1 MSHYARDDG
10 DRTRRLLVLAAIGAL
25 HVLAIYQLARG
36 VANSDGRAVQN
47 IVQTRLLQREKPPLP
62 PPPPPP
68 PVMIRRQPLLQV
80 VAPQISITLPA
91 DLPPSPPPPPPPP
104 PPPAIQVATMATEFT
119 PPAPAPRA
127 VSVPTT
133 WPRPISVPNGW
144 ERYPAE
150 SIRAKE
156 MGEPTI
162 TICVSATGTVDSVRV
177 SKSSGFARLDQAA
190 VGIGW
195 EARFKPAMKQG
206 EPVPACMS
214 YRIRFA
220 INNA

>member
-10 DRTRRLLVLAAIGAL
+10 DRTRRWLVFAAIGAL
-25 HVLAIYQLARG
+25 HSLAIYELARG
-36 VANSDGRAVQN
+36 VANSDVRAVQN
-47 IVQTRLLQREKPPLP
+47 IVQTRLLPREKPPVSL
-62 PPPPPP
+62 PPPPP
-68 PVMIRRQPLLQV
+68 PVMFRQQPLVQV
-80 VAPQISITLPA
+80 VAPQINLALPA
-91 DLPPSPPPPPPPP
+91 ELPPPPPP
-104 PPPAIQVATMATEFT
+104 IQLATIATEFT
-119 PPAPAPRA
+119 PSLAPATPPRA

>member
-1 MSHYARDDG
+1 MSQYAQDG
-10 DRTRRLLVLAAIGAL
+10 GDLPHRSLLFAAISAL
-25 HVLAIYQLARG
+25 HLLAIYVLARG
-36 VANSDGRAVQN
+36 VAGADVRTVQS
-47 IVQTRLLQREKPPLP
+47 IVQTRLLQREKPPVP

-68 PVMIRRQPLLQV
+68 PVGLTEYRPVQV
-80 VAPQISITLPA
+80 VAPQISIALPA
-91 DLPPSPPPPPPPP
+91 ELPPPPL
-104 PPPAIQVATMATEFT
+104 QVTTIATEFT
-119 PPAPAPRA
+119 PPPAPAPAPRT

-162 TICVSATGTVDSVRV
+162 TICISATGKVDSVQV
-177 SKSSGFARLDQAA
+177 TKSSGFARLDQAA

>member
-1 MSHYARDDG
+1 MSQYAQDG
-10 DRTRRLLVLAAIGAL
+10 GDLPHRSLLFAAISAL
-25 HVLAIYQLARG
+25 HLLAIYVLARG
-36 VANSDGRAVQN
+36 VAGADVRTVQS
-47 IVQTRLLQREKPPLP
+47 IVQTRLLQREKPPVP

-68 PVMIRRQPLLQV
+68 PVGLTEYRPVQV
-80 VAPQISITLPA
+80 VAPQISIALPA
-91 DLPPSPPPPPPPP
+91 ELPPP
-104 PPPAIQVATMATEFT
+104 IQVTTIATEFT
-119 PPAPAPRA
+119 PLPAPRA
-127 VSVPTT
+127 VVSVPTT

-162 TICVSATGTVDSVRV
+162 TICISATGKVDSVQV
-177 SKSSGFARLDQAA
+177 TKSSGFARLDQAA

>member
-1 MSHYARDDG
+1 MSHYARDGG
-10 DRTRRLLVLAAIGAL
+10 DLSRRSLVFAAIGAL
-25 HVLAIYQLARG
+25 HLLAIYELARG
-36 VANSDGRAVQN
+36 VADAKVRAVQG
-47 IVQTRLLQREKPPLP
+47 IVQTRLLPREKSPMP
-62 PPPPPP
+62 PPPPPRPRPQLTFRQQP
-68 PVMIRRQPLLQV
+68 PVQV
-80 VAPQISITLPA
+80 VAPQISISLPA
-91 DLPPSPPPPPPPP
+91 ELPPP
-104 PPPAIQVATMATEFT
+104 IQVTTIATEFT
-119 PPAPAPRA
+119 PPPSPRA
-127 VSVPTT
+127 VVSGPTT

-162 TICVSATGTVDSVRV
+162 TICISATGTIDSVHV
-177 SKSSGFARLDQAA
+177 AKSSGFARLDQAA
-190 VGIGW
+190 VSIGW

-206 EPVPACMS
+206 QPVPACMS